1 MKITILTAFP
11 KIVSPFF
18 EDSIL
23 KKAQEKKLI
32 EINIVDLRNYA
43 YDKRGSIDDRIY
55 GGGKGMLL
63 RVDVIDKALINIK
76 NKIKNGKTKILLTS
90 PRGKVFDQK
99 KARQLSRLNNL
110 IIICGHYEGV
120 DERVKNFIDE
130 EVSIGDFI
138 NTGGEIAA
146 LTIADAVIR
155 LVPGV
160 LTKEVINNESFSQ
173 YDVDYLISLLGEN
186 KVLKKLKEK
195 GIKKIQLLE
204 FPQYTRPEV
213 YKNLSVPKIL
223 LSGDPKKIEKWR
235 LEKAFKETIKK
246 RKELLDI

>member
-1 MKITILTAFP
+1 MKIFIITAFP
-11 KIVSPFF
+11 KIVSSFF
-18 EDSIL
+18 EESIL

-32 EINIVDLRNYA
+32 EVNIIDLRNYA
-43 YDKRGSIDDRIY
+43 YDKRGSIDDRVY

-76 NKIKNGKTKILLTS
+76 NKIKNENTKILLTS
-90 PRGKVFDQK
+90 PRGKIFDQK
-99 KARQLSRLNNL
+99 KAKQLSQLDNL

-130 EVSIGDFI
+130 EISIGDFI

-155 LVPGV
+155 LIPGV
-160 LTKEVINNESFSQ
+160 LTKEAINNESFSQ
-173 YDVDYLISLLGEN
+173 YDIDCLISLLGEN

-195 GIKKIQLLE
+195 GIKKIKLLE
-204 FPQYTRPEV
+204 YPQYTRPES

-223 LSGDPKKIEKWR
+223 LSGNPKKIEKWR
-235 LEKAFKETIKK
+235 IEQAFEETLK
-246 RKELLDI
+246 RRKDLLI